1 MNNDNLNNQLDRIT
15 DLGKARADEYTE
27 RLLAFVEEMESSS
40 PQPSIPLLAELALA
54 RVLILRLVERYGT
67 TRGLTEARDAFD
79 STIDQMKPILEDIGK
94 AKGPFPS

>member
-40 PQPSIPLLAELALA
+40 PQPSIPLLA
-54 RVLILRLVERYGT
+54 
-67 TRGLTEARDAFD
+67 
-79 STIDQMKPILEDIGK
+79 
-94 AKGPFPS
+94 